1 MTMYVPKTHRG
12 AYGLLV
18 AWTLGILLLVGI
30 VGGILTATGTLFA
43 GASGQAGAY
52 RIKESAVN
60 RIQQQAQFENLK
72 ATYDG
77 YLAQLPT
84 LRAAAKSGTDFDKTN
99 LNGMILQ
106 CVTVTAQYAALGR
119 TYVARDFRSAGL
131 PATLSAAGCRR

>member
-84 LRAAAKSGTDFDKTN
+84 LRAAAKSGTDFRQDEPERN
-99 LNGMILQ
+99 DLAVRHGDRA
-106 CVTVTAQYAALGR
+106 VRRAWSHV
-119 TYVARDFRSAGL
+119 
-131 PATLSAAGCRR
+131 CRP